1 MSRNMFRNALTLLS
15 FVFVGQFA
23 WSTPLDE
30 VAETLARAETLYYQA
45 EFTKSIE
52 LLLRLDKS
60 LRPLS
65 DHQQEKVSVKLQLA
79 LAYVGLNDNSQAKA
93 YFRELYALDS
103 DYSIDPQRFSPKVV
117 QFAEQAKAEEAE
129 IRCNSISS
137 DAGRQL
143 AAGNKDAV
151 MRVIASS
158 QTKCSDVSA
167 LAPVVADIF
176 FKEGMD
182 AYRKAQM
189 GDALRKF
196 RSALQVQPKHE
207 LAAQYIELAETKLQL
222 DAERTLLAWRK
233 DFEAGEFG
241 LAAAD
246 YKLLVSQ
253 NNAETLNGI
262 RAEYRKVLASLVES
276 FNRACSNRDVAGMD
290 KLRVRISELL
300 PDPSIGD
307 DLLAAMTTCT
317 NTGCVQMS
325 SQLALARLKSRVDPD
340 FPPYVRAQIKVSP
353 VTVRVK
359 TKISETGDVVGA
371 EAQGGNA
378 ILYNSVQAAVNR
390 WKFHPT
396 IVQGGEARCVETEI
410 PIVVT
415 LKN

>member
-1 MSRNMFRNALTLLS
+1 MSRTTLTLL
-15 FVFVGQFA
+15 FIVLAGRFA
-23 WSTPLDE
+23 WSVPLDE

-60 LRPLS
+60 LRLQS
-65 DHQQEKVSVKLQLA
+65 DHQQDRVSVKLQLA
-79 LAYVGLNDNSQAKA
+79 LAYVGLNDNTQAKA
-93 YFRELYALDS
+93 YFRELYGLDS

-137 DAGRQL
+137 DAERQL
-143 AAGNKDAV
+143 ATGNTDAV
-151 MRVIASS
+151 MQLIASS
-158 QTKCSDVSA
+158 QAKCTALSA
-167 LAPVVADIF
+167 LAPLVADGI

-196 RSALQVQPKHE
+196 RFALQVHPKHE
-207 LAAQYIELAETKLQL
+207 LAAQYVELAETKLQL

-233 DFEAGEFG
+233 DFEAGEFVS
-241 LAAAD
+241 AAAD

-262 RAEYRKVLASLVES
+262 RADYRKVLSNLIES
-276 FNRACSNRDVAGMD
+276 FNRACANRDTSTMD
-290 KLRVRISELL
+290 KLRVRINELL

-340 FPPYVRAQIKVSP
+340 FPPFVRSQLKVTP

-359 TKISETGDVVGA
+359 TKINETGDVVGA

-378 ILYNSVQAAVNR
+378 ILYNSVQSAVNR
-390 WKFHPT
+390 WKFYPT